1 MVRTKDPP
9 TVKLDQA
16 IRSGLRT
23 DRTRTGLD
31 TDQVNFLSRTDE
43 DRKVRGS
50 LDGIWI
56 SLLGQIINRKKKS
69 SRKAKYHWTQQTKF
83 RARREINAN
92 SIEKLR
98 NLKMEADAADP
109 ATGAMVEIDDESF
122 F

>member
-1 MVRTKDPP
+1 MVQ
-9 TVKLDQA
+9 TVTLF
-16 IRSGLRT
+16 IFLMTISELLLR
-23 DRTRTGLD
+23 DG
-31 TDQVNFLSRTDE
+31 NFYLSRTDE

-50 LDGIWI
+50 LDGILI
-56 SLLGQIINRKKKS
+56 SLLGQIINRKKS